1 MRDECYVYIISNG
14 NHTLYAGMTVDLV
27 RRIEQHK
34 RGTFENAF
42 TRRYNFDR
50 LVYFESVEGRSAAAK
65 RERQIKSWGRA
76 RKIALIESMNPEW
89 RDLSVSWEVLLRF

>member
-1 MRDECYVYIISNG
+1 MRDEWYVYIISNG

-34 RGTFENAF
+34 RGTYENAF

-50 LVYFESVEGRSAAAK
+50 LVYSNRLEGEVPLQNESARSSRGRVH
-65 RERQIKSWGRA
+65 A
-76 RKIALIESMNPEW
+76 RSPSSNP
-89 RDLSVSWEVLLRF
+89 